1 MRKTLAQFET
11 KQYPF
16 INFVNKSMEYRKL
29 SIIDDIAWAIVIQLI
44 HLIND
49 FLSGS
54 HHTSQYAYA
63 FAYIRRTYYTKGY

>member
-1 MRKTLAQFET
+1 
-11 KQYPF
+11 
-16 INFVNKSMEYRKL
+16 MEYRKL

-54 HHTSQYAYA
+54 HHTSKYAYA